1 MYPRTIIDSLSAVPN
16 RDQLTHKDLHAHFS
30 TGQSILLSGSGRDRS
45 TGTAMVSRRILETS
59 GTMSGAIWCV
69 SSLSGATKKTCS
81 INSWSGRRSTP
92 IGYRRKQN
100 WSITRLS
107 STLQGSLTTRNG
119 LTMKL
124 LPSTM
129 ATSRSPM
136 RGKQLNASDIH
147 ENGNAT
153 LALPFSYCLFSVHG
167 LLTTPT
173 KSGSPS
179 APVMANK
186 NGRSNTKSI
195 SSSGGAEHQPSS

>member
-30 TGQSILLSGSGRDRS
+30 TGQSILLSGSGRD
-45 TGTAMVSRRILETS
+45 
-59 GTMSGAIWCV
+59 
-69 SSLSGATKKTCS
+69 KKY
-81 INSWSGRRSTP
+81 
-92 IGYRRKQN
+92 GYRNGIQTDLGDIRNDVWRDLVRELIVRSHEEDLFDKLLEWEKEHTYWLKKN

-153 LALPFSYCLFSVHG
+153 LWHCRFLIAFFQFTVY
-167 LLTTPT
+167 
-173 KSGSPS
+173 
-179 APVMANK
+179 
-186 NGRSNTKSI
+186 
-195 SSSGGAEHQPSS
+195 

>member
-30 TGQSILLSGSGRDRS
+30 TGQSILLSGSGRD
-45 TGTAMVSRRILETS
+45 
-59 GTMSGAIWCV
+59 
-69 SSLSGATKKTCS
+69 KKY
-81 INSWSGRRSTP
+81 
-92 IGYRRKQN
+92 GYRNGIQTDLGDIRNDVWRDLVRELIVRSHEEDLFDKLLE
-100 WSITRLS
+100 WEKEHTYCLS

-153 LALPFSYCLFSVHG
+153 LWHCRFLIAFFQFTVY
-167 LLTTPT
+167 
-173 KSGSPS
+173 
-179 APVMANK
+179 
-186 NGRSNTKSI
+186 
-195 SSSGGAEHQPSS
+195 